1 MSESQELL
9 SDMIVKLK
17 QQRDEL
23 ALKIHLGKQDAKDE
37 WERVRAKLDQLA
49 DDYEPVTDAA
59 RESASKVFDS
69 MKDVASE
76 IKASFDRIRE
86 SLKS

>member
-1 MSESQELL
+1 MSDSRELV
-9 SDMIVKLK
+9 SDLIVKLK

-37 WERVRAKLDQLA
+37 WDKVRVKLDKLS
-49 DDYEPVTDAA
+49 DDYEPVKDAME
-59 RESASKVFDS
+59 ESASKVFDS
-69 MKDVASE
+69 MKHVASE

-86 SLKS
+86 SLS

>member
-1 MSESQELL
+1 MSESRELI

-37 WERVRAKLDQLA
+37 WEKVRDKLDKLTE
-49 DDYEPVTDAA
+49 DYEPLKNAA
-59 RESASKVFDS
+59 SESASKVFDS
-69 MKDVASE
+69 MKDVAAE
-76 IKASFDRIRE
+76 IKAGFDRIRD
-86 SLKS
+86 SLSG

>member
-1 MSESQELL
+1 MSESRELL
-9 SDMIVKLK
+9 SDVIVKLK

-37 WERVRAKLDQLA
+37 WEKVRIKLDKLA
-49 DDYEPVTDAA
+49 DDYEPVKDAA
-59 RESASKVFDS
+59 SESASKVFDS

-76 IKASFDRIRE
+76 IKAGFDRIRE
-86 SLKS
+86 SLSS